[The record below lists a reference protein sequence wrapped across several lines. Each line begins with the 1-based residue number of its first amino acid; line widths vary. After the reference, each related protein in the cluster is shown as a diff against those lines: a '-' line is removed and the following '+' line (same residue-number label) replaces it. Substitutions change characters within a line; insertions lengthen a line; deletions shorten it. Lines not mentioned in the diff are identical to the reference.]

1 LYLNFYDSKSVL
13 QTFTSYE
20 LISVMQLL
28 GFFIFCCEARISV
41 DKIQCGIFLF
51 DRQCEVTYN
60 FSINLFDV
68 KC

>member
-1 LYLNFYDSKSVL
+1 
-13 QTFTSYE
+13 
-20 LISVMQLL
+20 MQLL